1 MRTDDRSQGE
11 QLVSKKAYAPPKLTE
26 YGSVAKLT
34 EGSTGTASDFGNI
47 QPNKPP
53 SGSARRR

>member
-34 EGSTGTASDFGNI
+34 EGSTGSAVDYGGVT
-47 QPNKPP
+47 QTKT
-53 SGSARRR
+53 GSARRR

>member
-11 QLVSKKAYAPPKLTE
+11 QLVSKKAYSPPKLTE

-34 EGSTGTASDFGNI
+34 EGAPGTGSDFGST
-47 QPNKPP
+47 QPHPG
-53 SGSARRR
+53 SGSRRR